1 MTPIIKMEHFRT
13 SEVISFDEF
22 CVFYAGDLQDEYL
35 ETGAYYEFKNKEAWL
50 RKEYDKYV
58 SGKY

>member
-1 MTPIIKMEHFRT
+1 MEHFRT